1 MNDKINEAVIRIK
14 KMESLFDALS
24 AARNRPLTKEL
35 KNAYSELSEYLAS
48 GDWQSDY
55 ELDEKKL
62 LPSPLEL
69 KRGVLS
75 QDGLYELLCELK
87 DEARA

>member
-1 MNDKINEAVIRIK
+1 MNDKINEAIIRIK
-14 KMESLFDALS
+14 KMETLFDALS
-24 AARNRPLTKEL
+24 AARREPLSEEL
-35 KNAYSELSEYLAS
+35 KHAYSELSEYLAS

-75 QDGLYELLCELK
+75 QDGLYELLCKLR
-87 DEARA
+87 DETSV